1 MPIQLSESDRSMLAG
16 EAGQGLALAMR
27 LLLAVADS
35 MGANELLD
43 ITGAHI
49 DGCLYQGPVGLDFVE
64 RIAADG
70 AQVRVP
76 TTLNVSS
83 LDLLHPELYRGDAG
97 AAAASRRMMQAYE
110 DLGCRPTWTCAPY
123 QLEARPEFGE
133 QIAWAESNAI
143 VFANSVLGARTHRYG
158 DFLDI
163 SAAVTGRAPAAGFHM
178 YANRRGEIVFDV
190 SRLPDALLT
199 SDVLFPV
206 LGHTIGSQ
214 SGKAVPVIIG
224 LPAATEDQLKALGSA
239 AASAGAVAMFHAVG
253 ITPEAPDLS
262 TALHGRD
269 PATTIDVDSAMLR
282 AAREQLTTAAGGE
295 ITAVSVGTPHAS
307 LDEMAHV
314 ADLMGGRRVA
324 DNIEAYIS
332 TGRDV
337 AAQATAGGITERL
350 ASAGFLVVTDTCTY
364 ITPILRGAGPV
375 MTDSAKWA
383 YYAPANIGVE
393 VVFGSIGEVIESA
406 VAGRVVRDASLWAG

>member
-1 MPIQLSESDRSMLAG
+1 MTVQLSESDRSMLAG
-16 EAGQGLALAMR
+16 EAGQGMALAMR
-27 LLLAVADS
+27 LLLAVATS
-35 MGANELLD
+35 MGATEFLD
-43 ITGAHI
+43 IVGAHV

-64 RIAADG
+64 RLAGDG
-70 AQVRVP
+70 IQVRVP

-83 LDLLHPELYRGDAG
+83 LDLLHPDLYKGDAD
-97 AAAASRRMMQAYE
+97 AALASRRMMQAYE

-123 QLEARPEFGE
+123 QLEVRPGFGE

-158 DFLDI
+158 DFVDI
-163 SAAVTGRAPAAGFHM
+163 CAAATGRAPAAGFHV
-178 YANRRGEIVFDV
+178 YENRRGQIVFDV
-190 SRLPDALLT
+190 TALPEALLA

-206 LGHTIGSQ
+206 LGHAIGSQ
-214 SGKAVPVIIG
+214 SGKAVPAIVG
-224 LPAATEDQLKALGSA
+224 LPAATEDQMKALGSA

-253 ITPEAPDLS
+253 ITPEAPDLE
-262 TALHGRD
+262 TALHGQEPVRIIEVT
-269 PATTIDVDSAMLR
+269 PEMLR
-282 AAREQLTTAAGGE
+282 SAREQLTTAAGAT

-307 LDEMAHV
+307 LDEMARV
-314 ADLMGGRRVA
+314 VSLLGGRQVA

-337 AAQATAGGITERL
+337 AANATELGITERL
-350 ASAGFLVVTDTCTY
+350 AAAGFQVVTDTCTY
-364 ITPILRGAGPV
+364 ITPIIGGTGPV

-406 VAGRVVRDASLWAG
+406 VAGRVQRDRSLWSA